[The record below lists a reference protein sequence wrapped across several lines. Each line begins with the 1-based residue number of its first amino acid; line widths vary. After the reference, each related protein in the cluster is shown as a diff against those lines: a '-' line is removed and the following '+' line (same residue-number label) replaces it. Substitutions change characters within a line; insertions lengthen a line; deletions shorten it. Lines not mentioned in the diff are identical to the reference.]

1 MESHHYTC
9 EYCSAQF
16 KPTRRGIQ
24 RFCKSS
30 CRATSFNKKK
40 KSLLVKNK
48 SELEVKKPIQIEKVS
63 MPGILNAAAGTL
75 IADGV
80 QAIAKNIFF
89 KEEDKPATKK
99 DIALLSKSLLK
110 ERYILILNL
119 VPRFDGLKAY
129 FDTQT
134 QNLVYLAP
142 ITNQI
147 NLNK

>member
-9 EYCSAQF
+9 EYCSVQF
-16 KPTRRGIQ
+16 KPNRRGIQ
-24 RFCKSS
+24 RFCSSS

-48 SELEVKKPIQIEKVS
+48 SELEVKKPFQIEKVS

-80 QAIAKNIFF
+80 QAIAKNIFS

-110 ERYILILNL
+110 ERYILIQQRL
-119 VPRFDGLKAY
+119 PRLDGLKEY
-129 FDTQT
+129 FDTHTHTIVYFTTASTQT
-134 QNLVYLAP
+134 NS
-142 ITNQI
+142 
-147 NLNK
+147 NK